1 MPVIKPK
8 IIGRISDVKGVEEI
22 TTLFQD
28 EINESD
34 PVYVQTI
41 IGKPNWALSNA
52 EILTTGDLP
61 AVEGSG
67 KSSQFSNNNQYL
79 AVAHNTYPFLT
90 IYKKGNG
97 DSFTKLNIT
106 TAPTGN
112 GIDLAFSSDDTY
124 LAVIHNLRPF
134 ITVYKRTGD
143 NFVELNIPA
152 LTAVATSCSFSNNSL
167 YLAITSSVE
176 PYIIVYKKNN
186 NDVFTKLYTGGGN

>member
-22 TTLFQD
+22 TTLFRD
-28 EINESD
+28 EINKGD

-79 AVAHNTYPFLT
+79 AVAHNTSPFLT
-90 IYKKGNG
+90 IYKKGDG
-97 DSFTKLNIT
+97 DSFTKLNI
-106 TAPTGN
+106 AAVPTGN

-124 LAVIHNLRPF
+124 LAVIHNFHPF
-134 ITVYKRTGD
+134 LTVYKRTGD
-143 NFVELNIPA
+143 NFVKLNVPA
-152 LTAVATSCSFSNNSL
+152 LTAVATSCSFSNDSL

-176 PYIIVYKKNN
+176 PYIIVYKKDS
-186 NDVFTKLYTGGGN
+186 NDIFTKLYTGGN